1 MKNILCFG
9 DSNTWGYH
17 AKEDNRFD
25 WHTRYPGVL
34 SRLLGEEYHVI
45 EDGLCGRTT
54 QYESDIELYVNGKKA
69 AELAAEVHA
78 PLDYAV
84 LMLGTND
91 CKDMY
96 NASLE
101 DIRKGI
107 EGIAACFEQ
116 KGAKILLIAPVPMRG
131 LEKSPFGIVGL
142 DFAFPWMY
150 TKLVKTG
157 IIPFEKLIDCLST
170 NPRKRFGLPMGKSF
184 SVWDLS
190 AEVTVDENFIQSQG
204 KATPI
209 LGEKLLGKNLLT
221 VCDGRVVREEE

>member
-1 MKNILCFG
+1 MKTVLCYG

-84 LMLGTND
+84 IMLGTND

-96 NASLE
+96 NASPE

-131 LEKSPFGIVGL
+131 LEKSPFYHEFGIRAEEKSLLLAGIYAQLAHEKDWLYL
-142 DFAFPWMY
+142 DADEIIVTGEFDHIHLEAEAHG
-150 TKLVKTG
+150 KLAEAVFRM
-157 IIPFEKLIDCLST
+157 IAQEK
-170 NPRKRFGLPMGKSF
+170 
-184 SVWDLS
+184 
-190 AEVTVDENFIQSQG
+190 
-204 KATPI
+204 
-209 LGEKLLGKNLLT
+209 
-221 VCDGRVVREEE
+221 

>member
-1 MKNILCFG
+1 MKTVLCYG

-84 LMLGTND
+84 IMLGTND

-131 LEKSPFGIVGL
+131 LEKSPFYHEFGIRAEEKSLLLAGIYAQLAHEKDWLYL
-142 DFAFPWMY
+142 DADEIIVTGEFDHIHLEAEAHG
-150 TKLVKTG
+150 KLAEAVFRM
-157 IIPFEKLIDCLST
+157 IAQEK
-170 NPRKRFGLPMGKSF
+170 
-184 SVWDLS
+184 
-190 AEVTVDENFIQSQG
+190 
-204 KATPI
+204 
-209 LGEKLLGKNLLT
+209 
-221 VCDGRVVREEE
+221 

>member
-1 MKNILCFG
+1 MKTVLCYG

-131 LEKSPFGIVGL
+131 LEKSPFHHEFGIRAEEKSLLLAGIYAQLAHEKDWLYL
-142 DFAFPWMY
+142 DADEIIVTGEFDHIHLEAEAHG
-150 TKLVKTG
+150 KLAEAVFRM
-157 IIPFEKLIDCLST
+157 IAQEK
-170 NPRKRFGLPMGKSF
+170 
-184 SVWDLS
+184 
-190 AEVTVDENFIQSQG
+190 
-204 KATPI
+204 
-209 LGEKLLGKNLLT
+209 
-221 VCDGRVVREEE
+221 

>member
-1 MKNILCFG
+1 MKTVLCYG

-17 AKEDNRFD
+17 AKEDNRFE

-84 LMLGTND
+84 IMLGTND

-131 LEKSPFGIVGL
+131 LEKSPFYHEFGIRAEEKSLLLAGIYAQLAHEKDWLYL
-142 DFAFPWMY
+142 DADEIIVTGEFDHIHLEAEAHG
-150 TKLVKTG
+150 KLAEAVFRM
-157 IIPFEKLIDCLST
+157 IAQEK
-170 NPRKRFGLPMGKSF
+170 
-184 SVWDLS
+184 
-190 AEVTVDENFIQSQG
+190 
-204 KATPI
+204 
-209 LGEKLLGKNLLT
+209 
-221 VCDGRVVREEE
+221 

>member
-1 MKNILCFG
+1 MKTVLCYG

-17 AKEDNRFD
+17 AKEDNRFE

-131 LEKSPFGIVGL
+131 LEKSPFYHEFGIRAEEKSLLLAGIYAQLAHEKDWLYL
-142 DFAFPWMY
+142 DADEIIVTGEFDHIHLEAEAHG
-150 TKLVKTG
+150 KLAEAVFRM
-157 IIPFEKLIDCLST
+157 IAQEK
-170 NPRKRFGLPMGKSF
+170 
-184 SVWDLS
+184 
-190 AEVTVDENFIQSQG
+190 
-204 KATPI
+204 
-209 LGEKLLGKNLLT
+209 
-221 VCDGRVVREEE
+221 

>member
-1 MKNILCFG
+1 MKTVLCYG

-34 SRLLGEEYHVI
+34 SRLLGDEYHVI

-84 LMLGTND
+84 IMLGTND

-131 LEKSPFGIVGL
+131 LEKSPFYHEFGIRAEEKSLLLAGIYAQL
-142 DFAFPWMY
+142 AHEKDWMY
-150 TKLVKTG
+150 LDADEIIVTGEFDHIHLEAEAHGKLAEAVFRM
-157 IIPFEKLIDCLST
+157 IAQEK
-170 NPRKRFGLPMGKSF
+170 
-184 SVWDLS
+184 
-190 AEVTVDENFIQSQG
+190 
-204 KATPI
+204 
-209 LGEKLLGKNLLT
+209 
-221 VCDGRVVREEE
+221 

>member
-1 MKNILCFG
+1 MKTVLCYG

-131 LEKSPFGIVGL
+131 LEKSPFYHEFGIRAEEKSLLLAGIYAQL
-142 DFAFPWMY
+142 AHEKDWMY
-150 TKLVKTG
+150 LDADEIIVTGEFDHIHLEAEAHGKLAEAVFRM
-157 IIPFEKLIDCLST
+157 IAQEK
-170 NPRKRFGLPMGKSF
+170 
-184 SVWDLS
+184 
-190 AEVTVDENFIQSQG
+190 
-204 KATPI
+204 
-209 LGEKLLGKNLLT
+209 
-221 VCDGRVVREEE
+221 

>member
-1 MKNILCFG
+1 MKTVLCYG

-131 LEKSPFGIVGL
+131 LEKSPFYHEFGIRAEEKSLLLAGIYAQLAHEKDWLYL
-142 DFAFPWMY
+142 DADEIIVTGEFDHIHLEAEAHG
-150 TKLVKTG
+150 KLAEAVFRM
-157 IIPFEKLIDCLST
+157 IAQEK
-170 NPRKRFGLPMGKSF
+170 
-184 SVWDLS
+184 
-190 AEVTVDENFIQSQG
+190 
-204 KATPI
+204 
-209 LGEKLLGKNLLT
+209 
-221 VCDGRVVREEE
+221 

>member
-1 MKNILCFG
+1 MKTVLCYG

-84 LMLGTND
+84 IMLGTND

-131 LEKSPFGIVGL
+131 LEKSPFYHEFGIRAEEKSLLLAGIYAQL
-142 DFAFPWMY
+142 AHEKDWMY
-150 TKLVKTG
+150 LDADEIIVTGEFDHIHLEAEAHGKLAEAVFRM
-157 IIPFEKLIDCLST
+157 IAQEK
-170 NPRKRFGLPMGKSF
+170 
-184 SVWDLS
+184 
-190 AEVTVDENFIQSQG
+190 
-204 KATPI
+204 
-209 LGEKLLGKNLLT
+209 
-221 VCDGRVVREEE
+221 